1 MQHLYDISAK
11 RLYDKKVGEN
21 MTNDRKQDLLEEL
34 QSTFLKLTEI
44 TKAITDE
51 ELDSKVP
58 GYNDREMPIRNILYA
73 SANHVREHV
82 NHIQKILTTNNSD
95 ASNPS
100 EAQTILAQNSEALG
114 RLQGTLIPLKS
125 EDLDLS
131 LEGESIEGV
140 LKHLINTQKNY
151 INYYIKG
158 KK

>member
-1 MQHLYDISAK
+1 
-11 RLYDKKVGEN
+11 
-21 MTNDRKQDLLEEL
+21 
-34 QSTFLKLTEI
+34 
-44 TKAITDE
+44 
-51 ELDSKVP
+51 
-58 GYNDREMPIRNILYA
+58 MPIRNILYA

-82 NHIQKILTTNNSD
+82 NHIQKILTANNSD
-95 ASNPS
+95 ASNAS

-114 RLQGTLIPLKS
+114 RLQGTLIPLTP

-140 LKHLINTQKNY
+140 LKHLIRTQKSY